1 MRLTIATPIAAMA
14 AVSGRWPSI
23 HCRLAAGSGL
33 GLAPSGEGEVGPP
46 GAEADHHDDQPDG
59 QRKRADRPHELAGQ
73 ARRAGGISETTP
85 GEAADVRCARTP
97 SNAGTHPCRQ
107 PTAEPKS
114 KLIPIWANQMFTEK

>member
-1 MRLTIATPIAAMA
+1 MRLTIATPHRGDGGGQRQVAEYPLQA
-14 AVSGRWPSI
+14 GRRFRS
-23 HCRLAAGSGL
+23 

-73 ARRAGGISETTP
+73 ARRAGGISGTTP